1 MNNNINDF
9 PSIVDDMRRPRDS
22 VAGYA
27 VCMGL
32 CELNGATAMPASA
45 STSPANSAH
54 RIGDVWTMI
63 VFGLDISRF
72 EYAYRV
78 DGPYC
83 PEKGQ
88 LFDKRHVLLDIYAKA
103 VTSNRHWGE
112 PQPRDKAYHA
122 RVVRRSYEWA
132 DHAHRKVPMEDL
144 IIYELHVR
152 GFTFGRNSG
161 VSAPGTFLGVRE
173 KIPYLKW
180 LGVTAVE
187 LILGIQHGQLLCPE
201 CEIHFRRGIQ
211 PGGKR
216 TAAADPCAS

>member
-32 CELNGATAMPASA
+32 CELNGATAMGYSGAVNFTLHSSGATAVELLLFDRGEQEPYAVI
-45 STSPANSAH
+45 PFPDRY

-173 KIPYLKW
+173 KIL
-180 LGVTAVE
+180 T
-187 LILGIQHGQLLCPE
+187 
-201 CEIHFRRGIQ
+201 R
-211 PGGKR
+211 
-216 TAAADPCAS
+216 

>member
-1 MNNNINDF
+1 
-9 PSIVDDMRRPRDS
+9 
-22 VAGYA
+22 
-27 VCMGL
+27 
-32 CELNGATAMPASA
+32 
-45 STSPANSAH
+45 
-54 RIGDVWTMI
+54 
-63 VFGLDISRF
+63 
-72 EYAYRV
+72 
-78 DGPYC
+78 
-83 PEKGQ
+83 
-88 LFDKRHVLLDIYAKA
+88 

-187 LILGIQHGQLLCPE
+187 LMPIFEFDEMMNAREFEGKMLLEYWGYNTVSYFAPN
-201 CEIHFRRGIQ
+201 
-211 PGGKR
+211 
-216 TAAADPCAS
+216 A